1 MSVSN
6 CGNSLPNVKGE
17 KMAAPKTTQSPK
29 SEETKLVA
37 NWKFLFKW
45 LFIIGGLTAG
55 VTNALSYQPDLLI
68 WSLMVVG
75 VIVGVFYFDSD
86 DLINIGLRYL
96 IFGAVANAIG
106 GFYLIGSYLGAFFL
120 GFFYYLGPVVLALV
134 VVYFVKRY
142 FLSK

>member
-1 MSVSN
+1 
-6 CGNSLPNVKGE
+6 
-17 KMAAPKTTQSPK
+17 MAAKKTTQSPK
-29 SEETKLVA
+29 SEETKLITD
-37 NWKFLFKW
+37 WRFIFKW
-45 LFIIGGLTAG
+45 LFIIGGLMAG
-55 VTNALSYQPDLLI
+55 VTNALSYQPDFLI

-106 GFYLIGSYLGAFFL
+106 GFHVIGSYLGAFFL
-120 GFFYYLGPVVLALV
+120 GFFYYLGPIVLTLV

>member
-1 MSVSN
+1 
-6 CGNSLPNVKGE
+6 
-17 KMAAPKTTQSPK
+17 MAAKKTTESPK
-29 SEETKLVA
+29 SEETKLITD
-37 NWKFLFKW
+37 WKFIFKW

-55 VTNALSYQPDLLI
+55 ITNALSYQPDLLI

-106 GFYLIGSYLGAFFL
+106 GFHVIGPYLGAFFL
-120 GFFYYLGPVVLALV
+120 GFFYYLGPVVLTLV
-134 VVYFVKRY
+134 VVYFVKKY
-142 FLSK
+142 FLSR